1 MWTCSWVGEWITLIN
16 IGVLPTCGKNFNS
29 HKFLPFHCACSFAMW
44 FCLSSQPKVV
54 SVSPLPWTWGG
65 LVTCFDPGNVVEMM
79 LHKFQRLGFKRP
91 SNFHLHPPRT
101 LPPRQPRKET
111 RLPYRI
117 TQLTASTRHV
127 TEAILDLPVQLSLHA
142 WVSPGKTNPQNH
154 EKECHHYFKPLNF
167 GVTSF
172 AAIVNTAM
180 LQCGNEVG
188 K

>member
-1 MWTCSWVGEWITLIN
+1 MLLCNVILPLFSTRG
-16 IGVLPTCGKNFNS
+16 GVCFST
-29 HKFLPFHCACSFAMW
+29 
-44 FCLSSQPKVV
+44 
-54 SVSPLPWTWGG
+54 PLNQRWPCDLLW
-65 LVTCFDPGNVVEMM
+65 PREMM
-79 LHKFQRLGFKRP
+79 LHKFQHLGFKRP
-91 SNFHLHPPRT
+91 SNLHLHPPRT
-101 LPPRQPRKET
+101 LPPRRPRKET
-111 RLPYRI
+111 RLPYWI

-154 EKECHHYFKPLNF
+154 EKECRHYFKPLNF

-172 AAIVNTAM
+172 AAIVNTTM